1 MPSLSSSQRCHP
13 LIRKIFKVALLNLQ
27 KALWLAGNSF
37 LIDHWK
43 TSFEPDRN
51 KTKLVKTFFV
61 SLSTFPAIT
70 SSGLWLGENKW
81 ETKKRRNQSGLFLTD
96 FPMLKKTLHAI
107 WWGKWYY
114 SVLLQPFFHA
124 VSVRTVIKKLPASSS
139 CCLYEFWKAMSE
151 NEM

>member
-1 MPSLSSSQRCHP
+1 MDLEHCYT
-13 LIRKIFKVALLNLQ
+13 LLTCKTYIWYTLL
-27 KALWLAGNSF
+27 KATRLELENA
-37 LIDHWK
+37 DHWK